1 VEIAITINKIK
12 TMKNVKNF
20 EVFLNEARNQEATD
34 IEKEIKLL
42 QKENSKGFAAEIKK
56 LKVRL
61 AAINL
66 SK

>member
-1 VEIAITINKIK
+1 
-12 TMKNVKNF
+12 MKNVKNF

-61 AAINL
+61 SAIKL